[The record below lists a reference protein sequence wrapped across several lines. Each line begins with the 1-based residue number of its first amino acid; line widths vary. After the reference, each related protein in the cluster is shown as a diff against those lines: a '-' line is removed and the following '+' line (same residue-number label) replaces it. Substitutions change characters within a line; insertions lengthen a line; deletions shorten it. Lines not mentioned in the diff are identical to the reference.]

1 MISIIIPTYH
11 EVENIPLIA
20 SEINKYL
27 INEKYE
33 ILFMDDNSNDGSKL
47 VCDTLSKNL
56 PIKIIVRTK
65 NRGLSYSVIDG
76 IKLAKGEYIV
86 VMDADLSHPAS
97 EILKMVAP
105 LKAGKTDFVLGSR
118 YIYGGS
124 TDDKWTFIRYINS
137 KLATLIAL
145 PLITVQ
151 DPMSGFFAFKKKDLP
166 PSDKLSPIGYK
177 IALEILVKGN
187 FNSIIELPIFFK
199 DRQFG
204 RSKLS
209 LKEQIKYLRH
219 IRRLYI
225 YKFPKKLEFIHFAII
240 ATGMALFFY
249 VLFIGFQ
256 Y

>member
-1 MISIIIPTYH
+1 
-11 EVENIPLIA
+11 
-20 SEINKYL
+20 
-27 INEKYE
+27 
-33 ILFMDDNSNDGSKL
+33 
-47 VCDTLSKNL
+47 
-56 PIKIIVRTK
+56 
-65 NRGLSYSVIDG
+65 
-76 IKLAKGEYIV
+76 
-86 VMDADLSHPAS
+86 
-97 EILKMVAP
+97 
-105 LKAGKTDFVLGSR
+105 
-118 YIYGGS
+118 
-124 TDDKWTFIRYINS
+124 
-137 KLATLIAL
+137 
-145 PLITVQ
+145 
-151 DPMSGFFAFKKKDLP
+151 MSGFFAFKKKDLP

-225 YKFPKKLEFIHFAII
+225 YKFPKKLEFIQFAII